1 MAQVNVQTAKEV
13 TFLAKETTF
22 ETLPGS
28 MKPLII
34 EADSWEAD
42 QNKTPLDDLDASPL
56 LLDTLDKVDGV
67 FEGSAKWKAKLK
79 PFATQIQGSA
89 PATQP
94 ALFDAMECI
103 MGGMHVGAGS
113 NITAGNV
120 DDITVGSTAGVAVGQ
135 VIGISGSSD
144 CQIAVVTALPGAGV
158 VEFWPDIGSAV
169 TSGNMMNGYNGF
181 VTETNS
187 KTFSVQHAYPDS
199 ADAQQEFRGCMG
211 KMTLSTNI
219 NELVMIDFEAM
230 PSDGQDGAL
239 ALSTAVQS
247 NPLAAGGHAVK
258 NAVVLVQSAATTTR
272 VHYCVE
278 EMSLQFDPG
287 MEFFPCHRTP
297 QGRGGVVRVAGRGKS
312 TLAMT
317 IRFDQAQDS
326 AWEARTEYRVLYS
339 VPKGSGTSK
348 RHVGFYAPK
357 AVLARK
363 PTREKSGG
371 RYIMKLAFDLQID
384 NTATADTI
392 AGSPFVTFAL

>member
-1 MAQVNVQTAKEV
+1 MSQVNVQTAKEV

-22 ETLPGS
+22 ETLPGT

-42 QNKTPLDDLDASPL
+42 QNKTPLEDLDASPL
-56 LLDTLDKVDGV
+56 LLDTLDRVDGV
-67 FEGSAKWKAKLK
+67 FEGTAKWKCKLK

-94 ALFDAMECI
+94 AIFDALECI
-103 MGGMHVGAGS
+103 MGGMQIGAGTLIS
-113 NITAGNV
+113 NGTTSDV
-120 DDITVGSTAGVAVGQ
+120 TVGSDASFEVGQ
-135 VIGISGSSD
+135 VVGISGGGD
-144 CQIAVVTALPGAGV
+144 CQIAVVTAKPGANV
-158 VEFWPDIGSAV
+158 IEFWPDLGSAV
-169 TSGNMMNGYNGF
+169 TTGNLMNGYNAF
-181 VTETNS
+181 ATETNS
-187 KTFSVQHAYPDS
+187 KSFSVQHAYPDS

-239 ALSTAVQS
+239 SLSTAVQT

-258 NAVVLVQSAATTTR
+258 NAIVLVQTAATTTR
-272 VHYCVE
+272 THYCVE
-278 EMSLQFDPG
+278 EMALEYDPG
-287 MEFFPCHRTP
+287 MEFFPCHGTP
-297 QGRGGVVRVAGRGKS
+297 QGRGGVVRVAGRGKA

-317 IRFDQAQDS
+317 IRFDQAQDT

-339 VPKGSGTSK
+339 VPKGASTSK

-357 AVLARK
+357 AVLSRK
-363 PTREKSGG
+363 PTREKAGG
-371 RYIMKLAFDLQID
+371 RYVMKLTFDLQIA

-392 AGSPFVTFAL
+392 AGSPFVVFAL

>member
-1 MAQVNVQTAKEV
+1 MSQVNVQTAKEV

-22 ETLPGS
+22 ETLPGT

-42 QNKTPLDDLDASPL
+42 QNKTPLEDLDASPL
-56 LLDTLDKVDGV
+56 LLDTLDRVDGV
-67 FEGSAKWKAKLK
+67 FEGTAKWKCKLK
-79 PFATQIQGSA
+79 PYATQIQGAA

-94 ALFDAMECI
+94 AIFDALECI
-103 MGGMHVGAGS
+103 MGGMQIGAGTLIS
-113 NITAGNV
+113 AGTTSDV
-120 DDITVGSTAGVAVGQ
+120 TVGSDAGFEVGQ
-135 VIGISGSSD
+135 VVGISGSGD
-144 CQIAVVTALPGAGV
+144 CQIAVVTAKPGANV
-158 VEFWPDIGSAV
+158 IEFWPDLGSAV
-169 TSGNMMNGYNGF
+169 TSGNLMNGYNAF
-181 VTETNS
+181 ATETNGKS
-187 KTFSVQHAYPDS
+187 FSVQHAYPDS

-239 ALSTAVQS
+239 SLSTAVQT
-247 NPLAAGGHAVK
+247 NPLASGGHAVK
-258 NAVVLVQSAATTTR
+258 NAIVLVQTAATTTR
-272 VHYCVE
+272 THYCVE
-278 EMSLQFDPG
+278 EMALEYDPG
-287 MEFFPCHRTP
+287 MEFFPCHGTP
-297 QGRGGVVRVAGRGKS
+297 QGRGGVVRVAGRGKA

-317 IRFDQAQDS
+317 IRFDQAQDT

-339 VPKGSGTSK
+339 VPKGASTSK

-357 AVLARK
+357 AVLNRK

-371 RYIMKLAFDLQID
+371 RYVMKLTFDLQIE

-392 AGSPFVTFAL
+392 AGSPFVVFAL